1 MTLAYKLFRTN
12 INVAMAEANSTQSE
26 DHPSTE
32 ELQNYIPIRR
42 DDIPGS
48 VRRLVEECLW
58 TSMARCEQK
67 LDALSCEAQNT
78 VSDLVNQYRKLMV
91 EALINMFETKNV
103 ITGEDIRRIHSII
116 QAHLF

>member
-1 MTLAYKLFRTN
+1 
-12 INVAMAEANSTQSE
+12 MAEVPRTQPE
-26 DHPSTE
+26 EQPSAE
-32 ELQNYIPIRR
+32 ELHNYIPIRR

-58 TSMARCEQK
+58 NSMAQCEQK
-67 LDALSCEAQNT
+67 LDALSFEAQNT
-78 VSDLVNQYRKLMV
+78 VSDLVNQYRTLMV
-91 EALINMFETKNV
+91 EALIKMFETKNV